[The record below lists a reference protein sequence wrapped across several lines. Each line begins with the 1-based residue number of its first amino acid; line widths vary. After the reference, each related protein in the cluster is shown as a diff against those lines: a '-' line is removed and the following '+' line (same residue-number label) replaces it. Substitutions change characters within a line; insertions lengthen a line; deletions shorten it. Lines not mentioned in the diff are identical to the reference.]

1 MLRKGLRSFQSSAV
15 DSSLCVCVH
24 VADWPELHIRCV
36 CEGKDSEGGAA
47 LSSPRSTF
55 HCCSSLT
62 SNTIHTHTAITHSL
76 TEFLFIYVMSFF
88 VQEIVFS
95 SFLRSPAWDV
105 LVTIWTNP
113 NTVGVFFLPLDLIT
127 TKLEQKS
134 NSIEMQHGAL
144 RNIRGRWIDEKL
156 HLVECWSAEK
166 QNSKS
171 KPDREEKDVWLWVCP
186 SWKATVSLCQ
196 QHN

>member
-62 SNTIHTHTAITHSL
+62 SHTNTIHTHTAITHSL

-113 NTVGVFFLPLDLIT
+113 NTVGVFFFT
-127 TKLEQKS
+127 TWFDYNQTWTEIKQHRNAAQCSTKHQRKMNRWEAPPGGVLKCWKTKQQK
-134 NSIEMQHGAL
+134 
-144 RNIRGRWIDEKL
+144 
-156 HLVECWSAEK
+156 
-166 QNSKS
+166 
-171 KPDREEKDVWLWVCP
+171 
-186 SWKATVSLCQ
+186 
-196 QHN
+196 